1 MMPWRQMYDDRVK
14 VLYFHRLED
23 LSDAEVKFLDEMVDF
38 MNGNSRAFWNALH
51 WIIFLPGDVD
61 SLAYKIHTRR
71 RKTHDSVSKRAA
83 TLVKRHKQIGYPSAL
98 QSHSLEEQL
107 RRLDISEPARLQW
120 AHCVSDD
127 DRIAHVPVEVRDL
140 LIPADQRDLIS
151 DAAP

>member
-83 TLVKRHKQIGYPSAL
+83 TLVKRHKQIGCTREFVPRA
-98 QSHSLEEQL
+98 
-107 RRLDISEPARLQW
+107 RRLEVSCQARLQW